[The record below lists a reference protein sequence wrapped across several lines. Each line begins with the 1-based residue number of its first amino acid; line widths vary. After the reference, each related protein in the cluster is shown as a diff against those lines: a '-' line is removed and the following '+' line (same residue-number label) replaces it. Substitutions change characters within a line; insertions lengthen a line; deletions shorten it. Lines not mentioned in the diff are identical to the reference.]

1 AARSGGAEG
10 GVPPDG
16 RPRRT
21 SRRNR
26 RDGTAGGSPGSG
38 ASSPG
43 IAASAATA
51 RPRGPAR
58 SERGGEPIVRGVE
71 GLGEY
76 PRVADH
82 GHEVRVPVPARD
94 HVEVEVSEYAGT
106 GNASLV
112 GAQVE
117 PVGVIG
123 APQRPYRGL
132 HEVHGLAQLVRSR
145 LLESP
150 HVARHYGHDVA
161 RGVRELVEDQER
173 EGSAAEDESA
183 SIIAGREGVA
193 E

>member
-1 AARSGGAEG
+1 
-10 GVPPDG
+10 
-16 RPRRT
+16 
-21 SRRNR
+21 
-26 RDGTAGGSPGSG
+26 
-38 ASSPG
+38 
-43 IAASAATA
+43 
-51 RPRGPAR
+51 
-58 SERGGEPIVRGVE
+58 
-71 GLGEY
+71 
-76 PRVADH
+76 ADH

-112 GAQVE
+112 GTQVE

-150 HVARHYGHDVA
+150 HVARHDGHDVA

-173 EGSAAEDESA
+173 DASSAENKIA
-183 SIIAGREGVA
+183 SNKYGCEALEEVTAGA
-193 E
+193 

>member
-10 GVPPDG
+10 GVPANG

-26 RDGTAGGSPGSG
+26 RGGTAGGSPGSA
-38 ASSPG
+38 ASAPG
-43 IAASAATA
+43 IAASWATA
-51 RPRGPAR
+51 RPGGPSR
-58 SERGGEPIVRGVE
+58 SERRGEPIVRGVE
-71 GLGEY
+71 GLGEH

-94 HVEVEVSEYAGT
+94 HVEVEVSAYAGT

-123 APQRPYRGL
+123 APQRPYRAL
-132 HEVHGLAQLVRSR
+132 HEVHGLGPRVRSP
-145 LLESP
+145 L
-150 HVARHYGHDVA
+150 
-161 RGVRELVEDQER
+161 
-173 EGSAAEDESA
+173 
-183 SIIAGREGVA
+183 
-193 E
+193 